1 MMETNKNIEQ
11 LEQEMNDSFTISDF
25 FQLLSVS
32 LQYPTKTLALAMAEG
47 SYRED
52 AISILKELS
61 CQPQDISPVADMLN
75 TIEEDPNRLFV
86 QMRQEYT
93 RLFNDPKKPMLN
105 IYESLFLYK
114 PQEKRE
120 KPMLF
125 VNPAALDAEH
135 RYKEADVSP
144 RDQNKE
150 PADHIATELEFM
162 MYLYA
167 KKGHALQHQNDE
179 ELEKVSAQIRRFEE
193 FHMKNWINDFFCCL
207 ENETGIAPYQTVA
220 KFAKAGLERVLVE
233 KAELIQ

>member
-1 MMETNKNIEQ
+1 MDTNMKIEQ
-11 LEQEMNDSFTISDF
+11 LEQAMNDSFTISDF

-32 LQYPTKTLALAMAEG
+32 MQYPTKTLALALAEG

-61 CQPQDISPVADMLN
+61 CQPQDISPLADMLN
-75 TIEEDPNRLFV
+75 TIEKDPNRLFV

-93 RLFNDPKKPMLN
+93 RLFNDPKKPALD
-105 IYESLFLYK
+105 IYESLFLFRRK
-114 PQEKRE
+114 ENRK

-125 VNPAALDAEH
+125 VGPSAMDAEH
-135 RYKEADVSP
+135 CYKEANVSP

-167 KKGHALQHQNDE
+167 KKGHALQHQNSE
-179 ELEKVSAQIRRFEE
+179 ELEKISARILRFEE
-193 FHMKNWINDFFCCL
+193 FHIKNWINHFFCCL
-207 ENETGIAPYQTVA
+207 ENEAGIVPYRALA
-220 KFAKAGLERVLVE
+220 KFAKAGLERAFE
-233 KAELIQ
+233 KKAELIQ